1 MRIGIIVPR
10 HGHTA
15 VARNLLKRRL
25 REIARLELLPQQLP
39 LDIVIRTAEPAYG
52 LPYSDLREQVTGL
65 VRRAAGA

>member
-10 HGHTA
+10 HGRTA

-39 LDIVIRTAEPAYG
+39 LDIVIRTAEPAYE
-52 LPYSDLREQVTGL
+52 LPYARLREQVTAL
-65 VRRAAGA
+65 VRRVAGA